1 MHNTTASI
9 TIFQRSELRNKYQQ
23 CRQITKIKSSNQYV
37 MAQGRVVSTKETD
50 GPLRTPQLKVTVYAK
65 AATLTANDC
74 YMG

>member
-1 MHNTTASI
+1 
-9 TIFQRSELRNKYQQ
+9 
-23 CRQITKIKSSNQYV
+23 